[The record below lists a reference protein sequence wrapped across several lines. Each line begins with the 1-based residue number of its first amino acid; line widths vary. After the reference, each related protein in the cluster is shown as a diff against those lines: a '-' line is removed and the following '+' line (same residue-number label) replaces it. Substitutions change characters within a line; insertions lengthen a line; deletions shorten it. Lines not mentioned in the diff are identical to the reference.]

1 MTVARISPS
10 GYYCASADAA
20 GNVRIWDLVGEEQT
34 LKLQLQALGGRVH
47 DLAWDGESQ
56 RLIAVGEGREALG
69 KAFLADT
76 GASTGE
82 IAGHSKPIN
91 AVAMRAQRPFRAVT
105 VGDDTSVAF
114 FTGVPYRYA
123 RTLSPHGRFV
133 HDAVYL
139 PDGSAFLTAGA
150 DGRIFVY
157 NGTSGDIQGELRD
170 GDTAHSGSVYALSA
184 APDSRHVVSCGADG
198 RVKVWAVD
206 GALVAAWTSDAE
218 RVAAQQMGVV
228 WTDARIVSVSSTGDL
243 NVFADALTLGTP
255 SVLRG
260 ATRSVTS
267 LAAVGGKPVGG
278 SLDGSVYTWAADG
291 CTAQCIDPAGAPGV
305 VAVAAA
311 QDDVAA
317 AALDDKVHFVGSG
330 ASHELGGQPRSVAYN
345 GATYAAGERALDV
358 IGGEATRKTAE
369 QLGFEPTTVAA
380 SKVIA
385 LGAADGRVHLCG
397 ADGTPTAVL
406 EGGRSAITALA
417 FSPDGALLAA
427 GESSGKIRVYD
438 VAAREVRLTQ
448 WVFHTARINA
458 IAWSPD
464 GQHAASASLYVDA
477 DSDTHIYVWSVE
489 RPLKH
494 VSVKNAHAGGATGVV
509 WLADGVLA
517 SAGAD
522 GAVRTFSWL
531 K

>member
-1 MTVARISPS
+1 M
-10 GYYCASADAA
+10 
-20 GNVRIWDLVGEEQT
+20 
-34 LKLQLQALGGRVH
+34 
-47 DLAWDGESQ
+47 
-56 RLIAVGEGREALG
+56 
-69 KAFLADT
+69 
-76 GASTGE
+76 
-82 IAGHSKPIN
+82 
-91 AVAMRAQRPFRAVT
+91 
-105 VGDDTSVAF
+105 
-114 FTGVPYRYA
+114 
-123 RTLSPHGRFV
+123 
-133 HDAVYL
+133 
-139 PDGSAFLTAGA
+139 
-150 DGRIFVY
+150 
-157 NGTSGDIQGELRD
+157 
-170 GDTAHSGSVYALSA
+170 
-184 APDSRHVVSCGADG
+184 
-198 RVKVWAVD
+198 
-206 GALVAAWTSDAE
+206 
-218 RVAAQQMGVV
+218 
-228 WTDARIVSVSSTGDL
+228 
-243 NVFADALTLGTP
+243 
-255 SVLRG
+255 
-260 ATRSVTS
+260 
-267 LAAVGGKPVGG
+267 
-278 SLDGSVYTWAADG
+278 
-291 CTAQCIDPAGAPGV
+291 
-305 VAVAAA
+305 
-311 QDDVAA
+311 
-317 AALDDKVHFVGSG
+317 
-330 ASHELGGQPRSVAYN
+330 
-345 GATYAAGERALDV
+345 

-489 RPLKH
+489 PPLKH